1 MKATLFLMSIFLSA
15 AAVLAQVPDAP
26 VPFLSMAHRGDPKV
40 QPENTIP
47 GFKSA
52 IATGVDSCEF
62 DVYSTKDGV
71 LVISHDNDLKR
82 TTHGACSKKIT
93 ESNWS
98 EIKTIDVGVWKGEK
112 FKGITIPTLDE
123 TLDLFKNSGCVPV
136 IEVKQPGTEERIVT
150 ALKKRNMIRECAIV
164 SFHYKSLVK
173 MTELA
178 PEIYVIR
185 NGGDRKNRTDEE
197 YVQYFKDSFKNG
209 GFKVANP
216 FYTNLNENTIKRL
229 HEEGFRVGS
238 WVINDEKTLN
248 KFLDWGINSIT
259 TDNPALLVKVIQE
272 RKNKCNNKNK

>member
-1 MKATLFLMSIFLSA
+1 MKILLCLIGLFLSA
-15 AAVLAQVPDAP
+15 SSVFAQVPDAP
-26 VPFLSMAHRGDPKV
+26 VPFLSMAHRGDPQV
-40 QPENTIP
+40 WPENTIP

-71 LVISHDNDLKR
+71 LVISHDNDLRR
-82 TTHGACSKKIT
+82 TSGGVCIKKIT

-98 EIKTIDVGVWKGEK
+98 EIKSVDVGIWKGEK

-123 TLDLFKNSGCVPV
+123 TLDLFKGSGCIPI
-136 IEVKQPGTEERIVT
+136 IEIKQPGTEKGIFD
-150 ALKKRNMIRECAIV
+150 AIKKRSMIRECAIV
-164 SFHYKSLVK
+164 SFHYSSLAK

-185 NGGDRKNRTDEE
+185 NGGDRKERSDEE

-209 GFKVANP
+209 GLKVANP
-216 FYTNLNENTIKRL
+216 YYTNLNENTVKRL
-229 HEEGFRVGS
+229 HQEGFRVGT
-238 WVINDEKTLN
+238 WIINDAPTIN

-259 TDNPALLVKVIQE
+259 TDNPALLVKIIKD
-272 RKNKCNNKNK
+272 RKNQ